1 MFMLGSNT
9 LNFFLFSFI
18 YLPKQNS
25 FSSEL
30 IINEE
35 SLCCDQR
42 LNKCFMYLPKQN
54 LFSSELKTKS
64 VSCWDQTLSPNKSRT
79 VAKLRID

>member
-1 MFMLGSNT
+1 MFGSNT
-9 LNFFLFSFI
+9 LNFFLFCFI

-42 LNKCFMYLPKQN
+42 LDKCFMYLPKQN

-64 VSCWDQTLSPNKSRT
+64 VSCWDHCPQTNLVLWRN
-79 VAKLRID
+79 